1 MSIKRTQREIDVG
14 QAQIEF
20 DAAFLALEK
29 KYELT
34 YGEMFEMLSMRLMRL
49 SRNLVKDERS
59 EE

>member
-1 MSIKRTQREIDVG
+1 MSIKRTQREVDVG
-14 QAQIEF
+14 QAEIEF
-20 DAAFLALEK
+20 SDAFLALEK

-49 SRNLVKDERS
+49 SRCLVKDERD